1 MLAYAFQILKEQS
14 YRKLA
19 SENFSNIDELCAAI
33 IRKAISL
40 LIKRGIGR
48 EYIEQS
54 ESLSLIRGRI
64 EITQSIKTMSH
75 INKKLICS
83 YDDFSENSYT
93 NKIIKTTIFHLLRR
107 NIDSQYKKSLKRLIS
122 YFNDVDF
129 IDINSINWN
138 IKYNRNNQHYQLIL
152 YICYLFI
159 KRLLQNKSDGKNKTM
174 DFFDEQS
181 MCRLYEKFI
190 LKYYQ
195 KEFPKISVKASK
207 IPWVI
212 ENSNGNN
219 SFLPDMKSDIM
230 LSYENKVLIIDAKYY
245 SQSTVKHFEIDR
257 LHSSNLYQ
265 IFTYVKN
272 KAYESPD
279 TIVSGMLLY
288 AKTNDTKIT
297 EPLRYTIAGN
307 DIHIRTLDLNCD
319 FNEIKGQLNEIAK
332 LIE

>member
-19 SENFSNIDELCAAI
+19 TENFYNIDELCAAI
-33 IRKAISL
+33 ISKAISL

-93 NKIIKTTIFHLLRR
+93 NKIIKTTIFHLLRK
-107 NIDSQYKKSLKRLIS
+107 NIDSQYKKSLKRLIG

-129 IDINSINWN
+129 LDINSINWN
-138 IKYNRNNQHYQLIL
+138 IKFNRNNQHYQLIL

-159 KRLLQNKSDGKNKTM
+159 NKLLQNKSDGKNKTM

-195 KEFPKISVKASK
+195 KEFPKISAKSSK
-207 IPWVI
+207 IPWAI
-212 ENSNGNN
+212 ENTNANYN
-219 SFLPDMKSDIM
+219 FLPDMQSDIM
-230 LSYENKVLIIDAKYY
+230 LTNKNKVLIIDAKYY
-245 SQSTVKHFEIDR
+245 SQSTIKNFDKDR

-279 TIVSGMLLY
+279 KIVSGMLLY
-288 AKTNDTKIT
+288 AKTNDTKLIK
-297 EPLRYTIAGN
+297 PLNYKIAGN
-307 DIHIRTLDLNCD
+307 NIHIETLDLNCD